1 MRRNTIA
8 VAAAA
13 LAAAGV
19 VGVAGAAIAADRST
33 ATPRPSTST
42 SPAPRDGGAGPG
54 ASQDTAVTGS
64 EADKV
69 IAAVKAEDSSA
80 SITTVR
86 KDPDGSY
93 DAIGTKAGSPV
104 FYDVSKDLKTV
115 TASAGRAG
123 GGHGGPSGGAGS
135 SGTTGTLPGGSSG
148 VDDQLGPDGG
158 HHRLR
163 RLTRPRRSSGG
174 IQQLLRAARTPA

>member
-1 MRRNTIA
+1 M
-8 VAAAA
+8 
-13 LAAAGV
+13 
-19 VGVAGAAIAADRST
+19 
-33 ATPRPSTST
+33 
-42 SPAPRDGGAGPG
+42 
-54 ASQDTAVTGS
+54 
-64 EADKV
+64 
-69 IAAVKAEDSSA
+69 
-80 SITTVR
+80 R

-148 VDDQLGPDGG
+148 AS
-158 HHRLR
+158 
-163 RLTRPRRSSGG
+163 TTSSDPT
-174 IQQLLRAARTPA
+174 AATTGYAV

>member
-42 SPAPRDGGAGPG
+42 PTAPRDGGAGPG

-93 DAIGTKAGSPV
+93 DAIGTKAGAPV
-104 FYDVSKDLKTV
+104 FFDVSADLKTV
-115 TASAGRAG
+115 TAATGGPG
-123 GGHGGPSGGAGS
+123 GGHRGGPDGSNAPGGA
-135 SGTTGTLPGGSSG
+135 GTLPGGSGSG
-148 VDDQLGPDGG
+148 TTTSTKPTDAN
-158 HHRLR
+158 
-163 RLTRPRRSSGG
+163 
-174 IQQLLRAARTPA
+174 AAYVI